1 MNKDSIIDDLLVQSG
16 QQRLMGYKDMPGDAY
31 CHNEETAAIQEQKA
45 QVQDLLKSEKKRI
58 DDIVRESERKSADKK
73 LHKQRVE
80 MLAEVVLYLEIQEA
94 ISMARQLSA
103 DSDYVVCAYIVA
115 GEKKEKRI
123 LVGTPQEVQEEEIKR
138 GSRVAVHTFAEFR
151 AGRDR
156 WTEDTISIG
165 DEIDEEIPY

>member
-1 MNKDSIIDDLLVQSG
+1 MSKDSIIDDLLAQSG

-31 CHNEETAAIQEQKA
+31 CHNEETAAIQEQKV
-45 QVQDLLKSEKKRI
+45 QVQDLLKNEKKRI
-58 DDIVRESERKSADKK
+58 DEIVRESERKSADKK

-80 MLAEVVLYLEIQEA
+80 MLAEVVRYLEIQEA

-123 LVGTPQEVQEEEIKR
+123 LIGTPQDVQEEEIKR

-151 AGRDR
+151 SGRDR
-156 WTEDTISIG
+156 WAENVSS
-165 DEIDEEIPY
+165 DEEIDDEEIPY